1 MSARF
6 CSKCGKR
13 LTDDDKFCP
22 SCGEPVPS
30 DDAQSSASESG
41 GMRIDADG
49 TIHMKSR
56 PKMPSG
62 GSEGA
67 PAAGPA
73 PTAGVGT
80 DPGNTAPSLH
90 VPPMVEPQQVP
101 ARQGVSGGMIAAM
114 VVIAVAVVAI
124 IIMLAMYFS
133 SGSDSN
139 KEQGA
144 TTTIE
149 RTQKRDDA
157 DDTAKTD
164 EDSEEEMEREE
175 EKERAE
181 QEQQEQDRD
190 DLRYY
195 YDQLSGL
202 DSQIKTAA
210 TNFNNAYL
218 SSSLS
223 TRQAHLDDCRTL
235 RSNISTLMSEVEALR
250 VDSDSPYYTNYSD
263 ICTLYEDL
271 YNRIDVIVQSWEIDV
286 SYANPSAHQDEI
298 TAPIARDN
306 VGTVNR
312 YLLDYQD
319 RYPTARP

>member
-13 LTDDDKFCP
+13 LTGDDKFCP
-22 SCGEPVPS
+22 SCGEPVPA
-30 DDAQSSASESG
+30 DDAQTSAAESG

-49 TIHMKSR
+49 TIHMNSR
-56 PKMPSG
+56 PKMPDSASG
-62 GSEGA
+62 SPSAAGGA
-67 PAAGPA
+67 PSAGA
-73 PTAGVGT
+73 GT
-80 DPGNTAPSLH
+80 DPGSTAPSMR
-90 VPPMVEPQQVP
+90 VPPAPEPPRAP
-101 ARQGVSGGMIAAM
+101 ARQGVSSAMIAAM

-133 SGSDSN
+133 SGSGSN
-139 KEQGA
+139 AEQGA

-149 RTQKRDDA
+149 RTDKRADADDA
-157 DDTAKTD
+157 DGSD
-164 EDSEEEMEREE
+164 EEDEESEEEKARD
-175 EKERAE
+175 E

-223 TRQAHLDDCRTL
+223 VRQAHLDDCRTL

-263 ICTLYEDL
+263 ICTLYDDL
-271 YNRIDVIVQSWEIDV
+271 YNRIDVIVQAWEIDV
-286 SYANPSAHQDEI
+286 SYSNPSAHQDEI